1 MSFPWR
7 PVGTASYLICI
18 LLQCQFHCSCSYL
31 AFVFAFGH
39 NHRFIE
45 NIYDHTRCL
54 VKFIKSW
61 GLRYK
66 IQDWKKDLW
75 TNLWKTRCGCSRA
88 EACRRELKI
97 PTWSNQDRDEGEWKQ
112 RSTFET
118 ICDRGI
124 WDRGRQ
130 GNLRQG
136 NLRQGD
142 LHLGQLPGRCWNC
155 LPDTELWS
163 RKHLDLKIL
172 LGKASKTNG
181 KKAVRL
187 TAWVD
192 PPPPKWSGKCEKIWL
207 WFSTL
212 DSDYIWLKTNFS
224 KKKNFDHWPPPWH
237 SLESHHW
244 CRHPCPPP
252 PRPRHWKCIKN
263 AFFSLFTMK

>member
-97 PTWSNQDRDEGEWKQ
+97 PTWSNQDPDEGEWKQ

-136 NLRQGD
+136 ATGEFETGEFATGGFTPGSILVCDRGICDRGIWDRGIYSWVNCRADVEIACLIRNF
-142 LHLGQLPGRCWNC
+142 GQEN
-155 LPDTELWS
+155 T
-163 RKHLDLKIL
+163 
-172 LGKASKTNG
+172 
-181 KKAVRL
+181 
-187 TAWVD
+187 
-192 PPPPKWSGKCEKIWL
+192 
-207 WFSTL
+207 
-212 DSDYIWLKTNFS
+212 
-224 KKKNFDHWPPPWH
+224 
-237 SLESHHW
+237 
-244 CRHPCPPP
+244 
-252 PRPRHWKCIKN
+252 
-263 AFFSLFTMK
+263 